1 MKHLLVF
8 VVGVFMV
15 GCSGSN
21 NSDQNAKKNERPTV
35 VKIKSN
41 TMDIVMADTLKEG
54 WNRLIYENNSSMT
67 HFLLFNKVP
76 DGIDSKQYLAELTTP
91 FQELMNA
98 ITEQREPNA
107 KFPEWLGEMIN
118 MGGVG
123 LTSAG
128 QTSESYVNFT
138 PGNYI
143 VECYIKSNGIFHS
156 TSGMLKQITV
166 IENDQEQAS
175 PAATITI
182 NVDSVGLSTNG
193 SIPKQGGNVNFKV
206 VYGETKL
213 YANFTR
219 PDVHLVKITEGAN
232 LEALEDYMDWTK
244 LIGMDATSPVV
255 FIGGVQ
261 EMPEGSIAY
270 FRQYL
275 SSGKYILI
283 GEVPDPKGNGFYIE
297 FEITD

>member
-1 MKHLLVF
+1 MI
-8 VVGVFMV
+8 
-15 GCSGSN
+15 GCSGSSKPGEELE
-21 NSDQNAKKNERPTV
+21 NSKRPTV
-35 VKIKSN
+35 IKIYSN
-41 TMDIVMADTLKEG
+41 RMDIVMDDTLKAG

-76 DGIDSKQYLAELTTP
+76 EGMDAKQYLAELTTP
-91 FQELMNA
+91 FQELMDA

-175 PAATITI
+175 PVAPITI
-182 NVDSVGLSTNG
+182 NVDSLGLSTDG
-193 SIPKQGGNVNFKV
+193 SIPQHGGNVNFKV

-213 YANFTR
+213 FANFTR

-232 LEALEDYMDWTK
+232 LEALEDYMDWTTPK
-244 LIGMDATSPVV
+244 GMDALAPVV
-255 FIGGVQ
+255 FLGGAQ
-261 EMPEGSIAY
+261 EMPKGSVAY

-275 SSGKYILI
+275 SAGKYILI
-283 GEVPDPKGNGFYIE
+283 GEVPDPKKNGFYYS
-297 FEITD
+297 FDITN